1 MTDISIVKT
10 AYWEQI
16 YLGETT
22 KAALRLATVV
32 YLRRNPHMPFSEAL
46 ARVSRALGGD
56 PQTTTAGRCAAISM
70 RSMMCGASG

>member
-46 ARVSRALGGD
+46 ARVSRALGIERHRLYSFAKFWRGIL
-56 PQTTTAGRCAAISM
+56 RKSV
-70 RSMMCGASG
+70 